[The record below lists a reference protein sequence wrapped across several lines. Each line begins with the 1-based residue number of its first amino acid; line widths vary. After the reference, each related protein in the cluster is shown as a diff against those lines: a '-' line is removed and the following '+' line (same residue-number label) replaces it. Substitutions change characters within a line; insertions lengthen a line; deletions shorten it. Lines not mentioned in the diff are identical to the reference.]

1 MSVRSIL
8 ALFLSRFSSDL
19 AIDLGTA
26 TTCVYARGKGLVL
39 NQPSIVAINRVSGRV
54 EAVGSGAKDMLGCPP
69 SDIIAIRPMRDGVI
83 ADFEVTEKMLAH
95 FIKRA
100 HGRTVWVRPRIVI
113 GLLNESEEQLA
124 AMPRPTPI
132 EPERELVEVVIQ
144 MRVPDPTLM
153 RTEQPPFEQR
163 DHPVDARARILKD
176 GAGGDR
182 GLATTPRTLPP
193 PGPQGPRL
201 GASTAG
207 ALKAGGPAKACE
219 VGGAGFLGIEPS
231 LELGPTSEGNRPRPR
246 TLYLGVCYR
255 RDLRPSWTSRRY
267 GMGSMATAC

>member
-1 MSVRSIL
+1 MPGYSGILLILLTQVTPTSCGLLPTRS
-8 ALFLSRFSSDL
+8 A
-19 AIDLGTA
+19 A
-26 TTCVYARGKGLVL
+26 VL
-39 NQPSIVAINRVSGRV
+39 DEPSIRYG
-54 EAVGSGAKDMLGCPP
+54 L
-69 SDIIAIRPMRDGVI
+69 DGN
-83 ADFEVTEKMLAH
+83 
-95 FIKRA
+95 
-100 HGRTVWVRPRIVI
+100 

-163 DHPVDARARILKD
+163 DHLFGVKYFCRRVDARARILKD

-231 LELGPTSEGNRPRPR
+231 LELGQRPRVIVHGREHYILGFATDEICGRPGRAVDTVWARWQRLAERVGR
-246 TLYLGVCYR
+246 TTC
-255 RDLRPSWTSRRY
+255 RDA
-267 GMGSMATAC
+267 ATDAD